1 MVLLLGYYHDD
12 PFFAFFTIKF
22 YIAKKKIKYS
32 EIMLIMFG
40 IVHFFRNTKM
50 NYANRNNN
58 TQILWYKQI
67 LDVFIELQI
76 HVLTILLCLPWA
88 FLCSSR
94 SLLTVSSSMGSPCS
108 SLSLISSSLLLS
120 ASSLSSGPR
129 IWSNTRKQFHW
140 PFINSLIQTRVGVSG
155 LYMCNDVVF

>member
-1 MVLLLGYYHDD
+1 MVLLSRYYHDD

-58 TQILWYKQI
+58 TQIL
-67 LDVFIELQI
+67 
-76 HVLTILLCLPWA
+76 
-88 FLCSSR
+88 
-94 SLLTVSSSMGSPCS
+94 
-108 SLSLISSSLLLS
+108 
-120 ASSLSSGPR
+120 
-129 IWSNTRKQFHW
+129 
-140 PFINSLIQTRVGVSG
+140 
-155 LYMCNDVVF
+155 

>member
-1 MVLLLGYYHDD
+1 MMIHFLLSSQLN
-12 PFFAFFTIKF
+12 FILQ
-22 YIAKKKIKYS
+22 KKKIKYS

-58 TQILWYKQI
+58 TCTQILWYKQI

-76 HVLTILLCLPWA
+76 HVLTILLWLPWA

-94 SLLTVSSSMGSPCS
+94 SLLIVSSSVGSPCS

-155 LYMCNDVVF
+155 L